1 MKRRYIATNT
11 KYLGT
16 VHGVLA
22 GDALSLTTRSYELI
36 MANVDKLP
44 ALQLELSICDEDD
57 NLLDVTKMMATPF
70 NSPRSS
76 TSMISTSRKRWW
88 RR

>member
-1 MKRRYIATNT
+1 MPRHRVKRRYIATNT

-36 MANVDKLP
+36 KANVDELP

-57 NLLDVTKMMATPF
+57 NLLDVIKNDGLPLQVA
-70 NSPRSS
+70 
-76 TSMISTSRKRWW
+76 
-88 RR
+88 